1 MTQDERRRFLLAAL
15 LRERTPSRA
24 PALPPDAD
32 GQRLLLR
39 ALLNLRP
46 PAPVGQTFLR
56 VQDAYLQEELRR
68 RGITDAAD
76 LRPVRPG
83 LYLWRG
89 ELTTLRCDAIVNA
102 ANSRLLGCFCPNHGC
117 VDNAVHTFAGVQLR
131 LACAALMRAQGHEE
145 EVGGAKRTPA
155 FNLPCKSVLHTVGP
169 QVRGRP
175 TAADEAALAACY
187 DACLTLADEE
197 RLKNL
202 AFCCVSTGEYGFPS
216 ERAAEVAIRAVETYR
231 ARTRSRI
238 EVIFNVFRETDY
250 AVYRALL
257 GADGAAPA
265 RAGDC

>member
-68 RGITDAAD
+68 RGITDAAG

-89 ELTTLRCDAIVNA
+89 DLTTLRCDAIVNA

-131 LACAALMRAQGHEE
+131 LACAALFYTRRFRNSKKDGKLYSVITVLLAIMA
-145 EVGGAKRTPA
+145 VIYGGM
-155 FNLPCKSVLHTVGP
+155 G
-169 QVRGRP
+169 
-175 TAADEAALAACY
+175 
-187 DACLTLADEE
+187 
-197 RLKNL
+197 
-202 AFCCVSTGEYGFPS
+202 
-216 ERAAEVAIRAVETYR
+216 
-231 ARTRSRI
+231 
-238 EVIFNVFRETDY
+238 
-250 AVYRALL
+250 LL
-257 GADGAAPA
+257 GLLTYFGIV
-265 RAGDC
+265 

>member
-1 MTQDERRRFLLAAL
+1 M
-15 LRERTPSRA
+15 
-24 PALPPDAD
+24 
-32 GQRLLLR
+32 
-39 ALLNLRP
+39 
-46 PAPVGQTFLR
+46 
-56 VQDAYLQEELRR
+56 
-68 RGITDAAD
+68 
-76 LRPVRPG
+76 
-83 LYLWRG
+83 
-89 ELTTLRCDAIVNA
+89 NA

-216 ERAAEVAIRAVETYR
+216 ERAAEVAIRAVEAYR
-231 ARTRSRI
+231 SRTRSRI

>member
-89 ELTTLRCDAIVNA
+89 DLTTLRCDAIVNHDEGCDEGA
-102 ANSRLLGCFCPNHGC
+102 GRAEAGRLS
-117 VDNAVHTFAGVQLR
+117 Q
-131 LACAALMRAQGHEE
+131 
-145 EVGGAKRTPA
+145 
-155 FNLPCKSVLHTVGP
+155 
-169 QVRGRP
+169 RG
-175 TAADEAALAACY
+175 
-187 DACLTLADEE
+187 
-197 RLKNL
+197 
-202 AFCCVSTGEYGFPS
+202 
-216 ERAAEVAIRAVETYR
+216 I
-231 ARTRSRI
+231 
-238 EVIFNVFRETDY
+238 
-250 AVYRALL
+250 
-257 GADGAAPA
+257 
-265 RAGDC
+265 

>member
-76 LRPVRPG
+76 LAPVRPG

-89 ELTTLRCDAIVNA
+89 DLDDAAVRRDCERRQQPSA
-102 ANSRLLGCFCPNHGC
+102 RLLLSQP
-117 VDNAVHTFAGVQLR
+117 R
-131 LACAALMRAQGHEE
+131 
-145 EVGGAKRTPA
+145 
-155 FNLPCKSVLHTVGP
+155 
-169 QVRGRP
+169 VR
-175 TAADEAALAACY
+175 
-187 DACLTLADEE
+187 
-197 RLKNL
+197 
-202 AFCCVSTGEYGFPS
+202 
-216 ERAAEVAIRAVETYR
+216 
-231 ARTRSRI
+231 
-238 EVIFNVFRETDY
+238 
-250 AVYRALL
+250 
-257 GADGAAPA
+257 
-265 RAGDC
+265 

>member
-89 ELTTLRCDAIVNA
+89 DLTTLR
-102 ANSRLLGCFCPNHGC
+102 GCFCPNHGC

-216 ERAAEVAIRAVETYR
+216 ERAAEVAIRAVEAYR
-231 ARTRSRI
+231 SRTRSRI

>member
-56 VQDAYLQEELRR
+56 VQDASL
-68 RGITDAAD
+68 
-76 LRPVRPG
+76 
-83 LYLWRG
+83 LWRG
-89 ELTTLRCDAIVNA
+89 DLTTLRCDAIVNA

-216 ERAAEVAIRAVETYR
+216 ERAAEVAIRAVEAYR
-231 ARTRSRI
+231 SRTRSRI